1 MKVKAKCHNYS
12 GCLLAYRGE
21 EIELEPGA
29 ALVCPDCGKPVT
41 ISKGGGGVAKWIV
54 GAILLGAM
62 AAGAY
67 VGLPYLFKDRKA
79 TSRTEGPTP
88 SQAVR
93 SGNASIPV
101 RPSVPSKDPKVG
113 VAAEPPKEIVAPATL
128 NLNDASAESQQVKTE
143 VLKRI
148 DIMPNLSQ
156 ANKDKLYS
164 SVERA
169 RSMARVLTIPFGSGK
184 TTLSPSDLQSLK
196 THLEAPAM
204 VNFMH
209 EEPTAVFVILG
220 YADPKGDEKKN
231 IEFSQARADSVLAA
245 MRDKCGVQNVMHAVA
260 MGGSTLLDASNLEKN
275 RIVEVWAVL
284 P

>member
-1 MKVKAKCHNYS
+1 M
-12 GCLLAYRGE
+12 
-21 EIELEPGA
+21 
-29 ALVCPDCGKPVT
+29 
-41 ISKGGGGVAKWIV
+41 AKWVI

-67 VGLPYLFKDRKA
+67 VGLPYLFKDRAGTAGKD
-79 TSRTEGPTP
+79 GKPTP

-93 SGNASIPV
+93 SGNAAVAV
-101 RPSVPSKDPKVG
+101 RPAVPSKDPKAG
-113 VAAEPPKEIVAPATL
+113 VAEPPKEIVAPATL
-128 NLNDASAESQQVKTE
+128 NLNDASVESQQVKTE

-148 DIMPNLSQ
+148 DIMPNVSQ

-169 RSMARVLTIPFGSGK
+169 RSMARVLTIPFGSGR
-184 TTLSPSDLQSLK
+184 TTLSPADLQSLK
-196 THLEAPAM
+196 AHLEAPAM
-204 VNFMH
+204 VNLMR

-231 IEFSQARADSVLAA
+231 IEFSQARADSVLVA
-245 MRDKCGVQNVMHAVA
+245 MRDKCGVQNVMHSVA

>member
-41 ISKGGGGVAKWIV
+41 ISKGGGSTAKWIIA
-54 GAILLGAM
+54 AILLGAV

-67 VGLPYLFKDRKA
+67 VGLPYLFKERKPV
-79 TSRTEGPTP
+79 SGSGGEPTP
-88 SQAVR
+88 AQTVR
-93 SGNASIPV
+93 AGNATIPV
-101 RPSVPSKDPKVG
+101 RPPVPSKDANVR
-113 VAAEPPKEIVAPATL
+113 AAEPPKEIVAPATL
-128 NLNDASAESQQVKTE
+128 NLDIASAENQQVKTE

-148 DIMPNLSQ
+148 DIMPNVTQ
-156 ANKDKLYS
+156 ANKDKLYN

-169 RSMARVLTIPFGSGK
+169 RSMGRVLTIPFGSGR
-184 TTLSPSDLQSLK
+184 TTLSPTDIQALK
-196 THLEAPAM
+196 TQLESPAIM
-204 VNFMH
+204 KLRD
-209 EEPTAVFVILG
+209 EPTAVFVILG

-231 IEFSQARADSVLAA
+231 LDFSQARADAVLAA
-245 MRDKCGVQNVMHAVA
+245 MRDKCGIENLMHAVA

>member
-41 ISKGGGGVAKWIV
+41 IARSGAGVVKWIM
-54 GAILLGAM
+54 GAILLGAL

-67 VGLPYLFKDRKA
+67 VGLPNLFKDRTT
-79 TSRTEGPTP
+79 TSGTTGAEPPPAQTIRP
-88 SQAVR
+88 
-93 SGNASIPV
+93 GNSTIPV
-101 RPSVPSKDPKVG
+101 RPPVPLKETKVG
-113 VAAEPPKEIVAPATL
+113 VAEPPKEIVAPPTL
-128 NLNDASAESQQVKTE
+128 NLDVASAENQQVKTE

-148 DIMPNLSQ
+148 DIMPNVTQ
-156 ANKDKLYS
+156 ANKDKLYN

-169 RSMARVLTIPFGSGK
+169 RSMGRVLTIPFASGK
-184 TTLSPSDLQSLK
+184 TTLSPTDVQALK
-196 THLEAPAM
+196 AQLESPAIM
-204 VNFMH
+204 KLRD
-209 EEPTAVFVILG
+209 EPTAVFVILG

-231 IEFSQARADSVLAA
+231 LDFSQARADAVLAA
-245 MRDKCGVQNVMHAVA
+245 MRDKCGIENLMHSVA

>member
-41 ISKGGGGVAKWIV
+41 IARSGAGVAKWIV
-54 GAILLGAM
+54 SAILLGAL

-79 TSRTEGPTP
+79 TSGAGGAEPTP
-88 SQAVR
+88 AQTVR
-93 SGNASIPV
+93 AGNSTIPV
-101 RPSVPSKDPKVG
+101 RPPVPPKETKVG
-113 VAAEPPKEIVAPATL
+113 VAEPPKEIVAPPTL
-128 NLNDASAESQQVKTE
+128 NLDVASAENQQVKAE

-148 DIMPNLSQ
+148 DIMPNVTQ
-156 ANKDKLYS
+156 ANKDKLYN

-169 RSMARVLTIPFGSGK
+169 RSMGRVLTIPFASGR
-184 TTLSPSDLQSLK
+184 TTLSPTDIQALK
-196 THLEAPAM
+196 GQLESPAIM
-204 VNFMH
+204 KLRD
-209 EEPTAVFVILG
+209 EPTAVFVILG

-231 IEFSQARADSVLAA
+231 LDFSQARADAVLAA
-245 MRDKCGVQNVMHAVA
+245 MRDKCGIENLMHSVA
-260 MGGSTLLDASNLEKN
+260 MGGSTLLDAANLEKN

>member
-29 ALVCPDCGKPVT
+29 ALVCPDCGKPLT
-41 ISKGGGGVAKWIV
+41 ISKGGGGVVKWIV
-54 GAILLGAM
+54 GAVLLGAL
-62 AAGAY
+62 AASVY

-79 TSRTEGPTP
+79 ANGGGAEPTP
-88 SQAVR
+88 SQTVR
-93 SGNASIPV
+93 AGNSTIPV
-101 RPSVPSKDPKVG
+101 RPPVPSNDKKVG
-113 VAAEPPKEIVAPATL
+113 VAEPPREIVAPATL
-128 NLNDASAESQQVKTE
+128 NLDVASAENQQVKTE

-148 DIMPNLSQ
+148 DIMPNVTQ
-156 ANKDKLYS
+156 ANKDKLYN

-169 RSMARVLTIPFGSGK
+169 RSMGRVLTIPFGSGR
-184 TTLSPSDLQSLK
+184 TSLSATDTQALK
-196 THLEAPAM
+196 AQLDAPAIM
-204 VNFMH
+204 KLRDD
-209 EEPTAVFVILG
+209 PTAVFVILG

-231 IEFSQARADSVLAA
+231 IEFSQARADSVLAS

-260 MGGSTLLDASNLEKN
+260 MGGSTLLDAANLEKN